1 MPIIEQEDSFQVG
14 PGLDCELESASVS
27 NCSWGAWCD
36 PALQKVTKGP
46 NVEGMMGKVGRLVLF
61 LKEFMFQTLF

>member
-1 MPIIEQEDSFQVG
+1 MSIIEQGEDSFQVG

-36 PALQKVTKGP
+36 PALQKVTKDPRVG
-46 NVEGMMGKVGRLVLF
+46 GKVGRLDLF